1 MNIKASYTNISD
13 VSSASIEPSD
23 SLDGLSL
30 ISSNNSSISIVVP
43 VIVVILDRNGKV
55 SISLSSNGSGSPVE
69 DPPLFDVL
77 WEVVSDSESVVVSS
91 NVFVIENSLVSL
103 HC

>member
-1 MNIKASYTNISD
+1 
-13 VSSASIEPSD
+13 
-23 SLDGLSL
+23 
-30 ISSNNSSISIVVP
+30 
-43 VIVVILDRNGKV
+43 
-55 SISLSSNGSGSPVE
+55 
-69 DPPLFDVL
+69 LFDVL